1 MRTDSSPLMVRELA
15 ASFLG
20 RGNVLFNRMND
31 DGNYLGYVNCGIV
44 SDFSVSLKTTVKTKE
59 GGMGPIKEQLE
70 TVEIGPRAVT
80 GKMVL
85 DDWLL
90 ANVQLAFG
98 NGKLD
103 TYTIGSIINSA
114 NDAHAID
121 TEALTG
127 KFFATKGVWQQIVN
141 TLGASVFNFA
151 DYDYSPNPP
160 SNPPPKK
167 TLTFSIGGS
176 SVSPIENT
184 DYEVDYEAGLVRVL
198 SNNILME
205 GAEVSVTG
213 PGYAT
218 VLSQLSIGTK
228 LVRGKLLYLGNN
240 TTDPRY
246 RIEGWDVIIIP
257 ATDISL
263 ITEDFGKLTFDLMFN
278 SDSVN
283 HPLQHHLLMTQLDN
297 VDKITRSAP

>member
-20 RGNVLFNRMND
+20 RGNVLFNRMDD

-44 SDFSVSLKTTVKTKE
+44 SDLSVSLKTTVKTKE

-70 TVEIGPRAVT
+70 TVEVGPRAVT
-80 GKMVL
+80 GKMIL

-90 ANVQLAFG
+90 HNVRLAFG
-98 NGKLD
+98 NGILD
-103 TYTIGSIINSA
+103 TYTIGSIANSQ
-114 NDAHAID
+114 NETHTID
-121 TEALTG
+121 TAALTG
-127 KFFATKGVWQQIVN
+127 KFIAIKGMWQQVAN
-141 TLGASVFNFA
+141 TLGVSVFNFA
-151 DYDYSPNPP
+151 DYDYSTTPP
-160 SNPPPKK
+160 TKK
-167 TLTFSIGGS
+167 TLAFTIAGS
-176 SVSPIENT
+176 PVSPVENT

-198 SNNILME
+198 LNTILTE

-228 LVRGKLLYLGNN
+228 LVRGKLLYVGNN

-246 RIEGWDVIIIP
+246 RIEGWDVIITP

-297 VDKITRSAP
+297 VDKITRSAS